1 MKYKQRVLLVHNYY
15 KLPGGEDMVVENEK
29 KLLET
34 YGHTVFIY
42 SRFNKE
48 METFSAVEKLLLP
61 FTSLFSLR
69 TYREVKRMIQEKDID
84 IVHVHN
90 TLNLISPSVYY
101 AAWAC
106 GKPVVQTVHNFR
118 LLCPG
123 AIFLRDGKVCEKCI
137 EDGLR
142 CAVRYGCYRNSKAQS
157 FMSAAILKLHR
168 FLGTYGRLFY
178 ICLTDFNKEKLLL
191 LNQHGKTYIRKERI
205 FVKPNF
211 VQLPVL
217 EAVRKKEQYLYVGR
231 LENLKGIWILL
242 EAWKEFPDR
251 RLLIC
256 GSGPEE
262 ENIRAYLKKHNIRG
276 VKLMGQLPHEEI
288 LRLLAESKGLILPTM
303 CYEGQPMVILES
315 YAAGTPVIASDIGN
329 AGSMVV
335 PGVTGLRFSCGDA
348 EALREAVLQMEEKR
362 DWDTCSLYR
371 KTYTPERNYELML
384 EIYRRAQRE
393 AGKGLGRR

>member
-191 LNQHGKTYIRKERI
+191 LNQHGKTYIREERI

-315 YAAGTPVIASDIGN
+315 YAAGTP
-329 AGSMVV
+329 
-335 PGVTGLRFSCGDA
+335 R
-348 EALREAVLQMEEKR
+348 Q
-362 DWDTCSLYR
+362 
-371 KTYTPERNYELML
+371 
-384 EIYRRAQRE
+384 
-393 AGKGLGRR
+393 